1 MRDPY
6 RDMARRSG
14 DIWKAVTEVYM
25 QTTGTAPQLASNTDY
40 GKNGS
45 AKTPKGGKGKK
56 H

>member
-25 QTTGTAPQLASNTDY
+25 QTTGTMPKIHGNTNY
-40 GKNGS
+40 GKGKGG
-45 AKTPKGGKGKK
+45 KTPKSGGKKS
-56 H
+56 